1 MKCTISWSLP
11 ATLYWLKDEMEMND
25 QSFFA
30 GDMLIH
36 LLCPS
41 LIKDRFHFVRDT
53 AAEKELS
60 LKILNIRGVFRTQLD
75 ISDGIILKK

>member
-1 MKCTISWSLP
+1 
-11 ATLYWLKDEMEMND
+11 MND